1 MTDFCS
7 GVHPKYV
14 KTSQELQLWEPIP
27 ERVLECAL
35 HICVRKG
42 RRENSV
48 IEHLWNTFQGG
59 EQVEVCVCIW
69 QYQWCL

>member
-48 IEHLWNTFQGG
+48 IQHL
-59 EQVEVCVCIW
+59 
-69 QYQWCL
+69 